1 MFLDERLKAIYEEK
15 ISKNGV
21 DLLSTA
27 EQGMFEIIDTCFG
40 ELPPPNSIKKFRVVL
55 KQVNN
60 SYKLFKKQ
68 YDKVGILRED
78 AFERCCWSSIKDKPK
93 ARYLFEKLGF
103 KVPSDEL

>member
-27 EQGMFEIIDTCFG
+27 KQGVFEIIDTCFG
-40 ELPPPNSIKKFRVVL
+40 ELPPPNSIKNFRVAL

-78 AFERCCWSSIKDKPK
+78 AFERCCWSCIKDDPN
-93 ARYLFEKLGF
+93 ARNFFEELGF